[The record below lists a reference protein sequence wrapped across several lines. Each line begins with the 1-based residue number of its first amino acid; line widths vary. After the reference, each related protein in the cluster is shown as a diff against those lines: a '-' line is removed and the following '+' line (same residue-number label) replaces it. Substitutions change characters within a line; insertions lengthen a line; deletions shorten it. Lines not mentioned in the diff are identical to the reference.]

1 MSQRLFG
8 WSAIARYLRISP
20 STAKKWYAQLGLPVR
35 RRNNRVRSTTG
46 EIDNWI
52 LALDKAH
59 RELGVRGQVKLR
71 SDRRRIVELALDK
84 LWAGNRSSARIS

>member
-20 STAKKWYAQLGLPVR
+20 STAKKWRTQWGLPVKR
-35 RRNNRVRSTTG
+35 TRNKHVQSTTI

-59 RELGVRGQVKLR
+59 RELGVKGQVKLR
-71 SDRRRIVELALDK
+71 ADRRRIVELALDL
-84 LWAGNRSSARIS
+84 LWLGDRRDAA